1 MKPPFK
7 TSKKLAPIKLLK
19 KSSLKDSTYNEA
31 RENERFLILQ
41 VHEVS
46 DTVRLK
52 AQAEHRGAD
61 HTRQKDVRAS
71 GRA

>member
-1 MKPPFK
+1 M
-7 TSKKLAPIKLLK
+7 
-19 KSSLKDSTYNEA
+19 SLKDSTYNEA

-71 GRA
+71 GRT